1 MNEINK
7 NSTIPLY
14 IQLMNI
20 LIDKIESSMEENDK
34 LDSEREICKKYGVS
48 RTTVRE
54 ALDELEKNNYIYK
67 VQGKGNFISP
77 RVVEQ
82 DLIKVSSFTEE
93 MKKHGKNP
101 TSKLLNFEIIEAN
114 NKISSKLK
122 IEEDELVFKI
132 SRIRIADDIPMIY
145 EITYLPYER
154 FKGLNKEMI
163 ENNPLYEILKNT
175 YNIHIT
181 SAEEVIES
189 VLINKLESVYLEI
202 PQGQAGLKF
211 ERIAYEQ
218 MEVIE
223 YTITIA
229 RGDKFRYRVCLKN

>member
-1 MNEINK
+1 MNTINK
-7 NSTIPLY
+7 NSNTPLY

-20 LIDKIESSMEENDK
+20 LIDQIENHMKENDK
-34 LDSEREICKKYGVS
+34 LDSEREICKKYGLS

-54 ALDELEKNNYIYK
+54 ALDELEKNKYIYK

-77 RVVEQ
+77 KVVEQ

-101 TSKLLNFEIIEAN
+101 TSRLLNFEVIEAST
-114 NKISSKLK
+114 KIAGKLK
-122 IEEDELVFKI
+122 IEENELVFKI

-154 FKGLNKEMI
+154 FKGLAKEMI
-163 ENNPLYEILKNT
+163 EGNPLYEIFKSSFDA
-175 YNIHIT
+175 YIT

-189 VLINKLESVYLEI
+189 VLINKLESVYLEV

-218 MEVIE
+218 SDIIE

-229 RGDKFRYRVCLKN
+229 RGDKYRYRVCLKN

>member
-1 MNEINK
+1 MNTINK

-20 LIDKIESSMEENDK
+20 LIEKIENHMKENDK
-34 LDSEREICKKYGVS
+34 LDSEREICKKYGLS

-54 ALDELEKNNYIYK
+54 ALDELEKNKYIYK

-101 TSKLLNFEIIEAN
+101 TSKLLNFEVIEAN
-114 NKISSKLK
+114 NKISKKLK
-122 IEEDELVFKI
+122 IEENELVFKL
-132 SRIRIADDIPMIY
+132 SRIRIADDIPMVY

-154 FKGLNKEMI
+154 FKGLTKEMI
-163 ENNPLYEILKNT
+163 EENPLYEIFRNSFNT
-175 YNIHIT
+175 DIT

-189 VLINKLESVYLEI
+189 VLINKLESVYLEV

-211 ERIAYEQ
+211 ERVAYEK
-218 MEVIE
+218 MDIIE

>member
-1 MNEINK
+1 MIEIDK
-7 NSTIPLY
+7 KLTIPLY
-14 IQLMNI
+14 VQLMNI
-20 LIDKIESSMEENDK
+20 LIEKIQNEMEEHDK

-54 ALDELEKNNYIYK
+54 ALDELEKNKYIYK

-93 MKKHGKNP
+93 MKKHGKKP
-101 TSKLLNFEIIEAN
+101 TSKLLNFEIIEASN
-114 NKISSKLK
+114 EISTKLK
-122 IEEDELVFKI
+122 IEKNELVFKI

-145 EITYLPYER
+145 ETTYLPYER
-154 FKGLNKEMI
+154 FEELTKEMI
-163 ENNPLYEILKNT
+163 EKFSLYELLKNT
-175 YNIHIT
+175 FNVNIT

-189 VLINKLESVYLEI
+189 VLINKLESIYLKI

-218 MEVIE
+218 KGIIE

-229 RGDKFRYRVCLKN
+229 RGDKYRYRVCLTN

>member
-1 MNEINK
+1 MNTINK
-7 NSTIPLY
+7 NSTTPLY

-20 LIDKIESSMEENDK
+20 LIDKIENNMKENDK
-34 LDSEREICKKYGVS
+34 LDSEREICKKYALS

-54 ALDELEKNNYIYK
+54 ALDELEKNKYIYK

-93 MKKHGKNP
+93 MKKQGKNP
-101 TSKLLNFEIIEAN
+101 TSKLLNFEVIEAN
-114 NKISSKLK
+114 NNISKKLRMD
-122 IEEDELVFKI
+122 ENELVFKI

-154 FKGLNKEMI
+154 FKGLTKEMI
-163 ENNPLYEILKNT
+163 EENPLYEIFKNSFNT
-175 YNIHIT
+175 YLT

-189 VLINKLESVYLEI
+189 VLINKLESVYLET
-202 PQGQAGLKF
+202 PQGQAGLRF

-218 MEVIE
+218 MNIIE

-229 RGDKFRYRVCLKN
+229 RGDKYRYRVYLKN

>member
-1 MNEINK
+1 MNTINK

-20 LIDKIESSMEENDK
+20 LIEKIENHMKENDK
-34 LDSEREICKKYGVS
+34 LDSEREICKKYGLS

-54 ALDELEKNNYIYK
+54 ALDELEKNKYIYK

-101 TSKLLNFEIIEAN
+101 TSKLLNFEVIEAN
-114 NKISSKLK
+114 NKISKKLK
-122 IEEDELVFKI
+122 IEENELVFKL

-154 FKGLNKEMI
+154 FKGLTKEMI
-163 ENNPLYEILKNT
+163 EENPLYEIFRDSFNT
-175 YNIHIT
+175 SIT

-211 ERIAYEQ
+211 ERVAYEKIDI
-218 MEVIE
+218 IE

>member
-1 MNEINK
+1 MDTIDK

-14 IQLMNI
+14 VQLMNI
-20 LIDKIESSMEENDK
+20 LIEKIENNMEENDK
-34 LDSEREICKKYGVS
+34 LDSEREICKKYNVS

-54 ALDELEKNNYIYK
+54 ALDELEKNKYIYK

-101 TSKLLNFEIIEAN
+101 TSKLLNFEVIEAS
-114 NKISSKLK
+114 NKVAKKLEM
-122 IEEDELVFKI
+122 EENELVFKI

-154 FKGLNKEMI
+154 FKKLSKEMI
-163 ENNPLYEILKNT
+163 EENPLYEIFKNIF
-175 YNIHIT
+175 NAQIT

-202 PQGQAGLKF
+202 PQGHAALKF

-218 MEVIE
+218 DEIIE

-229 RGDKFRYRVCLKN
+229 RGDKYRYRVCLKN